1 MLDVNPNQFMQLD
14 SFNGSLTALLT
25 QLSNNQNR
33 KADIVQSTGNMQLR
47 TSTAGYLPHHSAA
60 YKGDQEN
67 VSEIIV
73 EQDRGMPTLVSALNP
88 VAFNQLAQKV
98 GIATRDAR
106 RLQDDYPKE
115 FDILVNAIFQKERH
129 NRMIRTYAS
138 DSDNYFLGR
147 AFVSDAFKTYDNY
160 DLIRAALPPL
170 LDNTEAD
177 WRTVRA
183 TVTDQKMYIRL
194 KSENFTGTGAAVG
207 DEMAAGIVISNSEV
221 GMGSVSVAELVWTL
235 VCLNGMQTE
244 RVQRSAH
251 IQSARGEESFG
262 LLADDTKQKDNELT
276 SLKMRDYVAAYSS
289 RENFDNTLQKFREA
303 AGDVIQGEG
312 IPAAREAVSTLGAVL
327 NLSKSQTDSVLDGLI
342 QTVSQAGYAGQP
354 VSRATLVNAVTAV
367 ANNVDADQVDDWQKL
382 GGKVLDLPRRD
393 WDRVAAAA

>member
-1 MLDVNPNQFMQLD
+1 MDINRFNQVD
-14 SFNGSLTALLT
+14 SFNGSLAGLLS
-25 QLSNNQNR
+25 QLSANQGR

-60 YKGDQEN
+60 YKGDKEN
-67 VSEIIV
+67 VSEIII
-73 EQDRGMPTLVSALNP
+73 EADRGMPTLTTALNP
-88 VAFNQLAQKV
+88 VAFNQLAQKA

-106 RLQDDYPKE
+106 RFQDHYPAE
-115 FDILVNAIFQKERH
+115 FDSLVNAIFQRETN
-129 NRMIRTYAS
+129 NRMIRAYTSA
-138 DSDNYFLGR
+138 DDNYFLGR

-160 DLIRAALPPL
+160 DLLEAALPPL

-194 KSENFTGTGAAVG
+194 KSENFVGEGAAVG
-207 DEMAAGIVISNSEV
+207 DHMAAGIVISNSEV

-235 VCLNGMQTE
+235 VCLNGMQTQN
-244 RVQRSAH
+244 VQRSAH
-251 IQSARGEESFG
+251 IQSARGEASFG

-289 RENFDNTLQKFREA
+289 RENFDNTLQKFKTA
-303 AGDVIQGEG
+303 AGDIVEG
-312 IPAAREAVSTLGAVL
+312 DAQTAVTNLGTVL
-327 NLSKSQTDSVLDGLI
+327 NLTKSQTSSVLDGLL
-342 QTVSQAGYAGQP
+342 QTVGQSGYAGNP

-367 ANNVDADQVDDWQKL
+367 GNNVDADQVDDWQKL
-382 GGKVLDLPRRD
+382 GGRVLDLPRRD

>member
-1 MLDVNPNQFMQLD
+1 
-14 SFNGSLTALLT
+14 
-25 QLSNNQNR
+25 
-33 KADIVQSTGNMQLR
+33 MQLR

-67 VSEIIV
+67 VSEIII
-73 EQDRGMPTLVSALNP
+73 EADRGMPTLTTALNP
-88 VAFNQLAQKV
+88 VAFNQLAQKT

-106 RLQDDYPKE
+106 RFQDHYPAE
-115 FDILVNAIFQKERH
+115 FDQLVNAIFARETN
-129 NRMIRTYAS
+129 NRMIRAYTS
-138 DSDNYFLGR
+138 NDDNYFLGR

-160 DLIRAALPPL
+160 DLLEAALPPL

-207 DEMAAGIVISNSEV
+207 DDMAAGIVISNSEV

-289 RENFDNTLQKFREA
+289 RENFDNTLLKFREA
-303 AGDVIQGEG
+303 AGDIV
-312 IPAAREAVSTLGAVL
+312 EADAQTAVTNLGTVL
-327 NLSKSQTDSVLDGLI
+327 NLTKSQTSSVLDGLL
-342 QTVSQAGYAGQP
+342 QTVGQAGYAGNP

-367 ANNVDADQVDDWQKL
+367 GNAVDPDQVDDWQKL
-382 GGKVLDLPRRD
+382 GGRVLDLPRRD

>member
-1 MLDVNPNQFMQLD
+1 MIDVNPNQYMQLD
-14 SFNGSLTALLT
+14 SLNGSLSALLK
-25 QLSNNQNR
+25 QLTDNQTR

-67 VSEIIV
+67 VSEIII
-73 EQDRGMPTLVSALNP
+73 EADRGMPTLTTALNP
-88 VAFNQLAQKV
+88 VAFNQLAQKA

-106 RLQDDYPKE
+106 RFQDYYPAE
-115 FDILVNAIFQKERH
+115 FDNLVNAIFQRETS
-129 NRMIRTYAS
+129 NRMIRAYTS
-138 DSDNYFLGR
+138 DNDNYFLGR

-160 DLIRAALPPL
+160 DLLAAALPPL

-289 RENFDNTLQKFREA
+289 RENFDNTLQKFRAA
-303 AGDVIQGEG
+303 AGDIV
-312 IPAAREAVSTLGAVL
+312 EADAQTAVNNLGTVL
-327 NLSKSQTDSVLDGLI
+327 NLTKSQTSSVLDGLL
-342 QTVSQAGYAGQP
+342 QTVGQSGYAGNP

-367 ANNVDADQVDDWQKL
+367 GNNVDPDQVDDWQKL
-382 GGKVLDLPRRD
+382 GGKVLDLPRPD

>member
-1 MLDVNPNQFMQLD
+1 MDLNQFNRVD
-14 SFNGSLTALLT
+14 SLNGSLASLLS
-25 QLSNNQNR
+25 QLSANQTR

-47 TSTAGYLPHHSAA
+47 TSTAGYLPHHSHA
-60 YKGDQEN
+60 YKGDREN
-67 VSEIIV
+67 VSEIII
-73 EQDRGMPTLVSALNP
+73 EADRGMPTLTTALNP
-88 VAFNQLAQKV
+88 VAFNQLAQKA

-106 RLQDDYPKE
+106 RFQDYYPAE
-115 FDILVNAIFQKERH
+115 FDNLVNAIFQRETS
-129 NRMIRTYAS
+129 NRMIRAYTS
-138 DSDNYFLGR
+138 NEDNYFLGR

-160 DLIRAALPPL
+160 DLLEAALPPL

-207 DEMAAGIVISNSEV
+207 DDMAAGIVISNSEV

-262 LLADDTKQKDNELT
+262 LLADDT
-276 SLKMRDYVAAYSS
+276 
-289 RENFDNTLQKFREA
+289 
-303 AGDVIQGEG
+303 
-312 IPAAREAVSTLGAVL
+312 
-327 NLSKSQTDSVLDGLI
+327 
-342 QTVSQAGYAGQP
+342 
-354 VSRATLVNAVTAV
+354 
-367 ANNVDADQVDDWQKL
+367 
-382 GGKVLDLPRRD
+382 
-393 WDRVAAAA
+393 

>member
-160 DLIRAALPPL
+160 DLIRAALPAL
-170 LDNTEAD
+170 
-177 WRTVRA
+177 
-183 TVTDQKMYIRL
+183 
-194 KSENFTGTGAAVG
+194 
-207 DEMAAGIVISNSEV
+207 
-221 GMGSVSVAELVWTL
+221 
-235 VCLNGMQTE
+235 
-244 RVQRSAH
+244 
-251 IQSARGEESFG
+251 
-262 LLADDTKQKDNELT
+262 
-276 SLKMRDYVAAYSS
+276 
-289 RENFDNTLQKFREA
+289 
-303 AGDVIQGEG
+303 
-312 IPAAREAVSTLGAVL
+312 
-327 NLSKSQTDSVLDGLI
+327 
-342 QTVSQAGYAGQP
+342 
-354 VSRATLVNAVTAV
+354 
-367 ANNVDADQVDDWQKL
+367 
-382 GGKVLDLPRRD
+382 
-393 WDRVAAAA
+393 